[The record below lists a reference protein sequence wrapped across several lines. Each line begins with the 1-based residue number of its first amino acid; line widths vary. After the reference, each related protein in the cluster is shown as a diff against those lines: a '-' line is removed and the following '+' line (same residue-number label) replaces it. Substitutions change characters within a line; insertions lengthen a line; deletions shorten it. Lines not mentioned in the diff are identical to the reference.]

1 MVTKGSTPA
10 TTSVSVRM
18 TLAQFLK
25 MGTEP
30 LPRRPQ
36 RRGIQRRAAILR
48 ATLRILGREGTAAI
62 THRSVAEE
70 AGVPIAATTY
80 YFSSKEDLIR
90 EALHLHAEM
99 EAERVAEATRT
110 LGEGPTTVEALA
122 EHLADFVDHGLGA
135 GRQALIAEYE
145 LLLQAAR
152 DPGLESLSRV
162 FYERVRG
169 QLEETLTELGARDPT
184 DAARLIMAVLAG
196 LEVDNLATP
205 TTHLSREELR
215 QLIGQLLHSLL
226 GSS

>member
-122 EHLADFVDHGLGA
+122 EHLADFVDYGLGA

-169 QLEETLTELGARDPT
+169 QLEETLTELGARNPT
-184 DAARLIMAVLAG
+184 AAARLIMAVLAG

>member
-10 TTSVSVRM
+10 TTSVSARM

-122 EHLADFVDHGLGA
+122 DHLADFVDHGLGA

>member
-10 TTSVSVRM
+10 TTSVSARM

-169 QLEETLTELGARDPT
+169 QLEETLTELGARNPT
-184 DAARLIMAVLAG
+184 AAARLTMAVLAG

>member
-1 MVTKGSTPA
+1 VVTKGSTPA

-122 EHLADFVDHGLGA
+122 DHLADFVDHGLGA

>member
-122 EHLADFVDHGLGA
+122 DHLADFVDHGLGA

-184 DAARLIMAVLAG
+184 AAARLIMAVLAG

>member
-1 MVTKGSTPA
+1 VVTKGSTPA

-122 EHLADFVDHGLGA
+122 DHLADFVDHGLGA

-184 DAARLIMAVLAG
+184 AAARLIMAVLAG

>member
-10 TTSVSVRM
+10 TTSVSARM

-30 LPRRPQ
+30 LSRRPQ

-48 ATLRILGREGTAAI
+48 ATLRILGLEGTAAI

-122 EHLADFVDHGLGA
+122 DHLADFVDHGLGA

>member
-1 MVTKGSTPA
+1 MRAP
-10 TTSVSVRM
+10 
-18 TLAQFLK
+18 K

-122 EHLADFVDHGLGA
+122 DHLADFVDHGLGA

>member
-1 MVTKGSTPA
+1 
-10 TTSVSVRM
+10 M

-122 EHLADFVDHGLGA
+122 DHLADFVDHGLGA

>member
-122 EHLADFVDHGLGA
+122 DHLADFVDHGLGA

>member
-122 EHLADFVDHGLGA
+122 DHLADFVDHGLGA

-169 QLEETLTELGARDPT
+169 QLEETLTELDARDPT

>member
-10 TTSVSVRM
+10 TTSVSARM
-18 TLAQFLK
+18 ALAQFLK

-122 EHLADFVDHGLGA
+122 DHLADFVDHGLGA

-184 DAARLIMAVLAG
+184 AAARLIMAVLAG

>member
-1 MVTKGSTPA
+1 
-10 TTSVSVRM
+10 M

>member
-1 MVTKGSTPA
+1 MRAPTP
-10 TTSVSVRM
+10 VSVKM
-18 TLAQFLK
+18 TLAPYLK

-122 EHLADFVDHGLGA
+122 DHLADFVDHGLGA

>member
-1 MVTKGSTPA
+1 M
-10 TTSVSVRM
+10 
-18 TLAQFLK
+18 
-25 MGTEP
+25 
-30 LPRRPQ
+30 
-36 RRGIQRRAAILR
+36 
-48 ATLRILGREGTAAI
+48 
-62 THRSVAEE
+62 
-70 AGVPIAATTY
+70 PIAATTY

-122 EHLADFVDHGLGA
+122 DHLADFVDHGLGA

>member
-122 EHLADFVDHGLGA
+122 DHLADFVDHGLGA

-184 DAARLIMAVLAG
+184 TAARLIMAVLAG

>member
-10 TTSVSVRM
+10 TTSVSARM

-30 LPRRPQ
+30 LSRRPQ

-122 EHLADFVDHGLGA
+122 DHLADFVDHGLGA

>member
-10 TTSVSVRM
+10 TTSVSARM
-18 TLAQFLK
+18 ALAQFLK

-122 EHLADFVDHGLGA
+122 DHLADFVDHGLGA